1 MPLAGLRFRMTPR
14 KSMSKR
20 PAVVLLLAGALTFGP
35 TPRSAAAAPGTPGAL
50 SAPSVPASG
59 PAPASKPAP
68 ALRAAADRVL
78 FGFRELVEPPP
89 QQLSFLDIAELE
101 SGAPMRA
108 YVLRSHAAAIDAL
121 LALATT
127 PEASAR
133 VGKVM
138 RQLDQGRSHE
148 GEVWLE
154 ELSRNDAAAAR
165 HLAALRELPAA
176 LGARMS
182 PSDAGLRF
190 HGGLDRD
197 NRVAGSLAESDYR
210 RAAALDPGD
219 PWTWLVLAW
228 LDDMRAEADLTRC
241 LAAART
247 AGNVQVQILAQQQLA
262 RVAQL
267 QGRQAEARGAW
278 FAAAKLA
285 GDAAGRAGSGIGTRE
300 HAQALS
306 ALAIHL
312 AANGSTAEARQMLRK
327 VLDMRWQLVREQRNV
342 LPIELELVGS
352 LQRLGRLQREAGLV
366 PPGSTPANDLEQ
378 QAWLVYQAME
388 HLSFTELRAEVDS
401 LAKGRLGVLFHIKG
415 EHKPPTQ
422 QQINLSW
429 REVLTRK
436 IERVLPLPSG
446 TKVDL
451 TLDTSL
457 NLDQLLADFA
467 DYQGLR
473 GSHPVQPPSPT
484 VTPDP
489 RRHPK

>member
-182 PSDAGLRF
+182 PSDVGLRF

-300 HAQALS
+300 HAQALGVATFAFVVLWAPFAS
-306 ALAIHL
+306 ALRIQ
-312 AANGSTAEARQMLRK
+312 S
-327 VLDMRWQLVREQRNV
+327 
-342 LPIELELVGS
+342 
-352 LQRLGRLQREAGLV
+352 LGR
-366 PPGSTPANDLEQ
+366 
-378 QAWLVYQAME
+378 
-388 HLSFTELRAEVDS
+388 
-401 LAKGRLGVLFHIKG
+401 
-415 EHKPPTQ
+415 
-422 QQINLSW
+422 
-429 REVLTRK
+429 
-436 IERVLPLPSG
+436 
-446 TKVDL
+446 
-451 TLDTSL
+451 TSIS
-457 NLDQLLADFA
+457 DA
-467 DYQGLR
+467 R
-473 GSHPVQPPSPT
+473 W
-484 VTPDP
+484 
-489 RRHPK
+489 